1 MTFSSKLQKL
11 RKDNNLSQEQL
22 ASELCVSRQ
31 AISKWELGTLPDIN
45 NLVKISNFFDC
56 SLDYLMNDDKE
67 DQFEEEFSNEH
78 NKIANNK
85 NVGTKSTAIKRHLK
99 FILPG
104 FGMTISIIFLILIK
118 LISTFFPTP
127 IARQAESGTWYTGFI
142 GFIDYYDLYG
152 IVNIALLLFM
162 LSFTF
167 FSFFIVKKKNI
178 LLTLIGYAMIMIF
191 CIKSLY
197 EINTKPFVSLNFL
210 ELVISIIYIA
220 CAILL
225 FSREI
230 KN

>member
-11 RKDNNLSQEQL
+11 RKSNYNLSQEQL

-45 NLVKISNFFDC
+45 NLVKVSNFFNC

-67 DQFEEEFSNEH
+67 YQFKEEFSNEQ
-78 NKIANNK
+78 NKIANNE
-85 NVGTKSTAIKRHLK
+85 NVGTKATAIKRHLK

-104 FGMTISIIFLILIK
+104 SGMAISIIFLILIK
-118 LISTFFPTP
+118 LISIFFPTP

-167 FSFFIVKKKNI
+167 FSF
-178 LLTLIGYAMIMIF
+178 LLL
-191 CIKSLY
+191 KRK
-197 EINTKPFVSLNFL
+197 INPRK
-210 ELVISIIYIA
+210 ISY
-220 CAILL
+220 
-225 FSREI
+225 
-230 KN
+230 